1 MTLTAKQQRFV
12 EEYLVDSNATQACI
26 RAGYSAKTADKQGWQ
41 LLVKTSIAAAIA
53 LAQADRTARTHITMD
68 YVVQRLAIE
77 AEREGEGATHSARVA
92 ALGQLR
98 QHFTEQGAGGSKE
111 VADVLR
117 EMADRLNG

>member
-12 EEYLVDSNATQACI
+12 EEYLRTRNQTQSAI
-26 RAGYSAKTADKQGWQ
+26 FAGYKSPEVEGSRLLKNAK
-41 LLVKTSIAAAIA
+41 VAAMVAKG
-53 LAQADRTARTHITMD
+53 QAGRTERTHISMD
-68 YVVQRLAIE
+68 YVVQRLSIE
-77 AEREGEGATHSARVA
+77 AEREGEGASHSARVA

-98 QHFTEQGAGGSKE
+98 QHFTEQAGGGTKE